1 MRIANKTL
9 YDNIITKLGQVTTDL
24 MDAHEVVNTTKK
36 INSLSD
42 DPVGL
47 VTVLN
52 LSSSLENLEQ
62 MERNISLGKS
72 WLTAGETALSQVQ
85 DILSQTKELCVQMSS
100 ANVDPTER
108 YNATAVV
115 DGQLR
120 QILSLANTQSEGRYI
135 FSGTNTETIPFGFNG
150 TETQVLYSGNDTPFS
165 IKTGKDTNI
174 EIGRDGEDIFGGNW
188 DDNNIF
194 RTLMDLKTHL
204 QGNDVTEIQAT
215 LTKLDAHLTTV
226 RGAVSNNAGKTIRL
240 NVRGEIIQDLQ
251 LTYTNRKSELEDADI
266 TEAIINLNAKE
277 LAYNAALN
285 SASKVMKLS
294 LVDYI

>member
-9 YDNIITKLGQVTTDL
+9 YDNIVQKLGRVTTDL

-36 INSLSD
+36 INELSD

-52 LSSSLENLEQ
+52 LKSSLENINQ

-72 WLTAGETALSQVQ
+72 WITAGETALSQVQ

-100 ANVDPTER
+100 ANVNPTER
-108 YNATAVV
+108 ANAMSVV

-120 QILSLANTQSEGRYI
+120 QILSLANTQAGGRYI
-135 FSGTNTETIPFGFNG
+135 YSGTNTETIPFAFNG
-150 TETQVLYSGNDTPFS
+150 TETQVLYSGNDAAFS
-165 IKTGKDTNI
+165 IMTSKDTNI
-174 EIGRDGEDIFGGNW
+174 EIGRDGEDIFGDNW

-194 RTLMDLKTHL
+194 KTLIDLKTHL
-204 QGNDVTEIQAT
+204 QDDNVPEIQAAMN
-215 LTKLDAHLTTV
+215 KLDAHLTTI
-226 RGAVSNNAGKTIRL
+226 RGAVSNGAGKMIRL
-240 NVRGEIIQDLQ
+240 NVREEIIQDLQ
-251 LTYTNRKSELEDADI
+251 LTYTNRTAELEEADI
-266 TEAIINLNAKE
+266 TEAIMNLNAKE

-294 LVDYI
+294 LVDYV

>member
-9 YDNIITKLGQVTTDL
+9 YDNIVQKLGRVTTDL

-36 INSLSD
+36 INELSD

-52 LSSSLENLEQ
+52 LKSSLENINQ

-72 WLTAGETALSQVQ
+72 WITAGETALSQVQ

-100 ANVDPTER
+100 ANVNPTER
-108 YNATAVV
+108 ANAMSVV

-120 QILSLANTQSEGRYI
+120 QILSLANTQAGGRYI
-135 FSGTNTETIPFGFNG
+135 YSGTNTETIPFAFNG
-150 TETQVLYSGNDTPFS
+150 TETQVLYSGNDSAFS
-165 IKTGKDTNI
+165 IMTSKDTNI
-174 EIGRDGEDIFGGNW
+174 EIGRDGEDIFGDNW

-194 RTLMDLKTHL
+194 KTLIDIKTHL
-204 QGNDVTEIQAT
+204 QDDNVPEIQAAMN
-215 LTKLDAHLTTV
+215 KLDAHLTTI
-226 RGAVSNNAGKTIRL
+226 RGAVSNGAGKMIRL
-240 NVRGEIIQDLQ
+240 NVREEIIQDLQ
-251 LTYTNRKSELEDADI
+251 LTYTNRTAELEEADI
-266 TEAIINLNAKE
+266 TEAIMNLNAKE

-294 LVDYI
+294 LVDYV